1 MTVKNQK
8 VSYPPSVVPPSPYEF
23 PNTVQTITGIL
34 RNSTTTMTIPNHGFT
49 EANDAGITSISI
61 HQVVGMT
68 QINGLI
74 GMILEVI
81 DTNNIILNINSTNF
95 SPYISGGQA
104 ISISGHEPFDPFENI
119 L

>member
-8 VSYPPSVVPPSPYEF
+8 VSYPPSVVPPSPNEF
-23 PNTVQTITGIL
+23 PDTVQTVTGIL
-34 RNSTTTMTIPNHGFT
+34 RGAQTTLTIPNHGFT
-49 EANDAGITSISI
+49 TAADVGITSVSI
-61 HQVVGMT
+61 HQVVGMI

-74 GMILEVI
+74 GMIIQVI
-81 DTNNIILNINSTNF
+81 DTNNILVNINSTNF
-95 SPYISGGQA
+95 SAYISGGQA